1 MCGRWLDHATRLS
14 IRPLDAPAYLP
25 LKPLRARAGAG
36 SVRPDQ
42 FKAGQGRDR
51 CCLDPRPSAHK
62 SVQARGMYVSQED
75 QARGVDQDMALAP
88 ECFLARIVALLRPAH
103 TCYPCSVWASPR
115 RRPPRA
121 RGRALPAC
129 GRARATGRA
138 CAGACRP
145 SAGGSGGSEPLTTAG
160 RGVGACA
167 LRTLSA
173 QGGRSPEA

>member
-88 ECFLARIVALLRPAH
+88 ERFLARIVAPLRPAH
-103 TCYPCSVWASPR
+103 TCYPCSVWASTTAAKGSRARPSGLRARSRNRSCMRRSLPSFR
-115 RRPPRA
+115 RRV
-121 RGRALPAC
+121 RGERTVDHGGTWRGSMRPAH
-129 GRARATGRA
+129 
-138 CAGACRP
+138 P
-145 SAGGSGGSEPLTTAG
+145 E
-160 RGVGACA
+160 
-167 LRTLSA
+167 RTRWKIA
-173 QGGRSPEA
+173 